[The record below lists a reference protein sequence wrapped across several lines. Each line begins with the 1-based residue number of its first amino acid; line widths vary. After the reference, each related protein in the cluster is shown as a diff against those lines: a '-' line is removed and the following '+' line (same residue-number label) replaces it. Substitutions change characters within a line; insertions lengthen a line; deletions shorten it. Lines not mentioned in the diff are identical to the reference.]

1 MIDDAFGRLL
11 VAVLIGAAWG
21 RAAALHQQERGNY
34 LPLAAWGLG
43 VGIGAACWEMLG
55 ADSAWWWC
63 GAGLLAALA
72 ARLLWEHH
80 VDGSVAIKLPA
91 TYRFSYFDRDHHP
104 SQRTVRVEVIG
115 QWDGVRYFKGHCQ
128 MRHAERTFK
137 ADRVRGPLTDM
148 ETGEIIEVDALFAG
162 RRLAPLDPTP
172 DAAIRFRG

>member
-34 LPLAAWGLG
+34 LPLAAWGLA

-72 ARLLWEHH
+72 ARLLWEHLNNQMTP
-80 VDGSVAIKLPA
+80 VIAAATVVLLVITLSMLAVAA
-91 TYRFSYFDRDHHP
+91 
-104 SQRTVRVEVIG
+104 VIARRG
-115 QWDGVRYFKGHCQ
+115 AG
-128 MRHAERTFK
+128 K
-137 ADRVRGPLTDM
+137 ASG
-148 ETGEIIEVDALFAG
+148 
-162 RRLAPLDPTP
+162 
-172 DAAIRFRG
+172 AAS